1 MKQPTQT
8 LKQDQQITMKIAITA
23 MMILGLIGCGSSKES
38 KTTSISSRLVPITV
52 NPVVS
57 GKKLTNCNRKS
68 LNDIDF
74 SSMVATSDGTTV
86 NYQYIYVKLNSL
98 PADFDQNTKFI
109 NFWAWDTSSTGSAR
123 LSSSALKFRIEDMNG
138 QVLMDNLS
146 SISYSE
152 IKSLATKS
160 SSIDD
165 DMEILE
171 FVRIL
176 VDLKDANGNYD
187 AIKVA
192 LYNKSTKAFISMNDQ
207 LLPPFAVNPTDY
219 AIDAQNVSRPQI
231 LQQLHPFYQMQNSG
245 WNTTQFLGMAQEWCF

>member
-1 MKQPTQT
+1 MKQPTQIS
-8 LKQDQQITMKIAITA
+8 KQDQQINLKFALTVM
-23 MMILGLIGCGSSKES
+23 MMIGLVGCGSSKES
-38 KTTSISSRLVPITV
+38 KTTSISSRLVPVTTSPTV
-52 NPVVS
+52 T
-57 GKKLTNCNRKS
+57 GKKLTNCNRKA
-68 LNDIDF
+68 LNEIDF
-74 SSMVATSDGTTV
+74 STMVATSDGTNV

-98 PADFDQNTKFI
+98 PSDFDQNTKFI

-123 LSSSALKFRIEDMNG
+123 LSSSALKFRIENMNG

-152 IKSLATKS
+152 IKSLAAKS
-160 SSIDD
+160 NSIDD

-171 FVRIL
+171 YVRIL
-176 VDLKDANGNYD
+176 VDLKDPNGNYD

-207 LLPPFAVNPTDY
+207 LLPPFAVNPADY